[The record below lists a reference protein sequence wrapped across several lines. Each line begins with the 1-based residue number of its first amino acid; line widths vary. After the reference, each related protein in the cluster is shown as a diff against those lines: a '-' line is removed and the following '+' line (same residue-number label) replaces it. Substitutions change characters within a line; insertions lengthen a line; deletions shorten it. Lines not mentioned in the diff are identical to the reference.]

1 MRSAGHT
8 SDADR
13 AKEIS
18 VERSVSFY
26 FGYLNFI
33 AVPGEAD
40 VSTHAGDASV
50 PFRYFRARVRT
61 YIMYFDV
68 SAISSGGYRTRDL
81 GDLDVT
87 VRRICPKRNLFGEGN
102 FQVYADSAFGIFL

>member
-13 AKEIS
+13 PKEIS
-18 VERSVSFY
+18 VDRSISFY
-26 FGYLNFI
+26 FGYLNFGTM
-33 AVPGEAD
+33 PGEAD
-40 VSTHAGDASV
+40 VSTHAGNASIT
-50 PFRYFRARVRT
+50 FRYFRAHVRT

-68 SAISSGGYRTRDL
+68 SAIGSGGYGPRDL

-87 VRRICPKRNLFGEGN
+87 VRGICPKRNLFGE
-102 FQVYADSAFGIFL
+102 